1 MNMHPFGQEE
11 QTSVEKLF
19 AFFTWCLRQGE
30 WELAQAS
37 IGQLKEWHGE
47 GAGQV
52 EEILQ
57 AVVSCP
63 YKLRWETVGSPHRLA
78 WFWLLVLEKW
88 FPDKVPEFVKREL
101 EFMLLLE
108 ELPSGTTENVL
119 KELHLAFLHI
129 HSPHII
135 QERKREHWSRPL
147 SAETTLCLQA
157 LLEKVPRL
165 AQALIGYLLT
175 DGSESVH
182 VEHNFLLQ
190 KLFTEFLQDSLNR
203 LRNDRQ
209 IPSSSEQRR
218 TIENVY
224 SVLSVM
230 HVHPDRQAAQLW
242 NLCESLFDAT
252 WGEAGFLCE
261 ERILACLLRPGN
273 YALVNLYSSVA
284 SKMRKGK
291 LLKQTSFSVDVPESE
306 KEILGV
312 FSCLDRT
319 SAWKTFYFDCLNNNK
334 HFLEQILVAALS
346 LVKRED
352 FSGLKTLLDK
362 ELRPLSRLLLLLG
375 WTHCQ
380 SLESAKALLRILHE
394 NKELHFDSVLNE
406 YANGLSAQIK
416 ILEWCWECN
425 RNNISTKDLL
435 RHLHSL
441 DTHSALYVL
450 HSLTNLPAQD
460 EDTILAMLQAPALP
474 GTSGSAELPE
484 TLRLVQCRNVAL
496 FQGFCAFKY
505 ALYALCVNAHKYSRC
520 SECLDELLDETPGDQ
535 LATDGQFTEE
545 GYQALFKTFISKCKQ
560 HLWNLPLTF
569 RLELLENIYSLIF
582 LSFDDFNSSRNDD
595 IALEEDDEGEKD
607 ETEWCDETVGL
618 DSTLEQTDFLESE
631 DQTRTEYEE
640 TASRVSAR
648 SGNHRQ
654 ADQKDNDPKTQ
665 TLSYLHIKH
674 FINGVGGFLA
684 DKFAV
689 EAFLKMLKEQ
699 LDMIDC
705 KLQAVNV
712 IPETDTEVDELLNSS
727 ITTELFNTRLQRL
740 VKYISEAEWRFQ
752 VVTSNRLAEAQI
764 STMRKLRPF
773 GFRSSFKRRRR
784 AGRNKADGAL
794 VLPVECVNGELSAT
808 ASDGSAGTFSSH
820 SDRDSKL
827 PSVHKSL
834 VIPMMLSTPE
844 SLLISSILR
853 GNFSTAHQ
861 VGKMFSLEALPSFGE
876 LLFMELYQQVVK
888 ELEGVE
894 DKIEKKTL
902 DDSDKKTN
910 SGRSTL
916 KAIGSAAAA
925 GMVFYSISD
934 VADKLQSFPEKPVL
948 ALQDDFW
955 DNCLHLES
963 SGAHRDIVED
973 LSPAGMAAFD
983 LACTQCR
990 LFKTC
995 KKLLEVAERRQHNTL
1010 DAKGKPPDFRV
1021 CHSDGIKG
1029 FPVFLEQLSK
1039 IMNHAPSSCDPT
1051 KSAEAS
1057 EEKTTSPF
1065 SRSIRS
1071 ILLTCY
1077 PTLTEDCIA
1086 AQLSISHK
1094 LKGILLKLKSA
1105 MHSADLKGGDLL
1117 SALVDQSKSRPHEPE
1132 DKSVRFLMKQLLKT
1146 VDLHIQM
1153 QAGRHLQVDYIRS
1166 FFDYVNTLA
1175 AVLVK
1180 SLNSETDHGLEVKLC
1195 NPLLVLHQTPSQL
1208 ISQLLFEK
1216 QIPPDR
1222 ISSLLLKEDMPLNV
1236 QQVIVNCCCETLPL
1250 WDMKKQRHNPSL
1262 LNAVSVFV
1270 HQYAKQH
1277 LPAMEEFFEVS
1288 DGSWS
1293 ECITS
1298 TSPPLSPGEQTH
1310 FLLTPSALSLL
1321 KSHSSLLAAIACL
1334 TASKGIKMAKSGLS
1348 AWRDFRG
1355 RKEDSP
1361 DTEQLLKEF
1370 PILESFLQTMLE
1382 PLEESFEENGSLASA
1397 LCGKPCVSLI
1407 LSGLHCHA
1415 ALRIAEDVF
1424 QEALANKD
1432 VLRALKVLELYGPEC
1447 PALFKMKDI
1456 LLSCAVVNEADGVQY
1471 LFLVKDADLR
1481 ARLVLYCLERWHL
1494 DSAMEI
1500 LQYCLSDCRTAE
1512 ELKTSLLQ
1520 KKNEL
1525 QIYDKILNLKS
1536 TSSWADWRELKTE
1549 SNSDPG
1555 MVMDIIL
1562 LNKEFDLCRDWIQ
1575 LYPVSKSLLSRFQ
1588 REHLLHLLESGE
1600 SEVAF
1605 QLLEGLSDPE
1615 LCLFICEEA
1624 LDQHPG
1630 LAACHFLTN
1639 YLTTHF
1645 HASVSAARR
1654 HEIQAIRIGSKLLL
1668 TLPETARQ
1676 DYFHLSSSP
1685 LLMLE
1690 QLLMNMKVDWVAA
1703 AVKTLQQLLV
1713 GQEAGFT
1720 GEDIDDLLS
1729 RYAQKA
1735 LDFPYAPRERS
1746 RSDSVISLQDL
1757 LNQTM
1762 GQDAVSPP
1770 SLTDPVPCSPAGSSP
1785 VHTPISAREKAH
1797 RKSKPTCEFT
1807 PPEKPPEKR
1816 HWVPDDQQLLCMVC
1830 KKERFT
1836 MFNRRHHC
1844 RRCGRLVCN
1853 SCSTKRM
1860 LVNGCREDAVRV
1872 CDQCYSFYH
1881 QDFYGNTSIHSGE
1894 GSPLQSTEE
1903 VEEPEVARSPDK
1915 AGLDFSSILQLPEA
1929 QERQWKLTLNESDI
1943 EIERSEFYYEQ
1954 APSASLCLAI
1964 LNLNSNSIACGHQLI
1979 EQCRKLSLGL
1989 NNPEVDPRLITDIM
2003 KQLLVSAK
2011 LMFVKAGMSQDL
2023 ALCDS
2028 YISKVDVLKILVTA
2042 NYQYV
2047 PSLDQILQP
2056 AAVSRLRNQ
2065 LLETEYYQLAVEV
2078 STKSGLDPS
2087 GVWSAW
2093 GMVCLKAGSLSAA
2106 REKFSRCLKA
2116 PFDLNH
2122 LSFGSRLLQDIV
2134 QHLESTVKPSSGMA
2148 DEGILASL
2156 KELEDALL
2164 ETPASDKPEGKI
2176 QQNSN
2181 YQECLYYLHTYGTNL
2196 AIISFYMRH
2205 DCMKDALL
2213 HLLHKDCPD
2222 DVFLEGIFVASYES
2236 GKLHGLESLM
2246 ESIDSSLESWSHYLI
2261 AACKHLQKRG
2271 FFNILYDLQQFM
2283 KDHVRAA
2290 MTCIRFFTYKAES
2303 YVDLGENQKWL
2314 VKAKDHLKTY
2324 LHECSSRGSAR
2335 RKSSSSF
2342 RKKMSSTDVSRHVN
2356 TIELQIE
2363 VTKFLQRCES
2373 TGVSKGTGST
2383 PANLFGNSHMKM
2395 EVACKVMLG
2404 GKNIE
2409 EGFGIAFRVIQDF
2422 QLDASMAYDKA
2433 GKRLVKQQQ
2442 YKDIKQLLKCVS
2454 ESGAAT
2460 KNDCDNII
2468 LGCIEVADK
2477 GPAHAKELDSLI
2489 LEMKCPGNKVKAYLL
2504 CRKLRP
2510 AYLTAVKMEQPQAG
2524 ELVQEVLLA
2533 AETIEDVV
2541 MQDICRQWLSEHQVK
2556 AATRQMGHA
2565 SHR

>member
-1 MNMHPFGQEE
+1 MHPFGQEE

-119 KELHLAFLHI
+119 KARAAFFFLNNFSFFLQELHLAFLHI

-334 HFLEQILVAALS
+334 HFLEQILN
-346 LVKRED
+346 
-352 FSGLKTLLDK
+352 
-362 ELRPLSRLLLLLG
+362 
-375 WTHCQ
+375 
-380 SLESAKALLRILHE
+380 AKSHPFPE
-394 NKELHFDSVLNE
+394 
-406 YANGLSAQIK
+406 
-416 ILEWCWECN
+416 
-425 RNNISTKDLL
+425 T
-435 RHLHSL
+435 
-441 DTHSALYVL
+441 
-450 HSLTNLPAQD
+450 
-460 EDTILAMLQAPALP
+460 
-474 GTSGSAELPE
+474 GSAELPE

-1051 KSAEAS
+1051 KS
-1057 EEKTTSPF
+1057 
-1065 SRSIRS
+1065 
-1071 ILLTCY
+1071 
-1077 PTLTEDCIA
+1077 
-1086 AQLSISHK
+1086 
-1094 LKGILLKLKSA
+1094 
-1105 MHSADLKGGDLL
+1105 DLKGGDLL

-1180 SLNSETDHGLEVKLC
+1180 NHGLEVKLC

-1881 QDFYGNTSIHSGE
+1881 QD
-1894 GSPLQSTEE
+1894 TEE

-2134 QHLESTVKPSSGMA
+2134 QHLESTVKPSSGMEFEPSEMAVKPSMLVGPAGYNAA

>member
-1 MNMHPFGQEE
+1 MGFLNVRGCLSSYCRWSFVHLQLLTLTPEWWLLAPFIAHLEVLQNAKSHPF
-11 QTSVEKLF
+11 
-19 AFFTWCLRQGE
+19 
-30 WELAQAS
+30 
-37 IGQLKEWHGE
+37 
-47 GAGQV
+47 
-52 EEILQ
+52 
-57 AVVSCP
+57 P
-63 YKLRWETVGSPHRLA
+63 ET
-78 WFWLLVLEKW
+78 
-88 FPDKVPEFVKREL
+88 
-101 EFMLLLE
+101 
-108 ELPSGTTENVL
+108 
-119 KELHLAFLHI
+119 
-129 HSPHII
+129 
-135 QERKREHWSRPL
+135 
-147 SAETTLCLQA
+147 
-157 LLEKVPRL
+157 
-165 AQALIGYLLT
+165 
-175 DGSESVH
+175 
-182 VEHNFLLQ
+182 
-190 KLFTEFLQDSLNR
+190 
-203 LRNDRQ
+203 
-209 IPSSSEQRR
+209 
-218 TIENVY
+218 
-224 SVLSVM
+224 
-230 HVHPDRQAAQLW
+230 
-242 NLCESLFDAT
+242 
-252 WGEAGFLCE
+252 
-261 ERILACLLRPGN
+261 
-273 YALVNLYSSVA
+273 
-284 SKMRKGK
+284 
-291 LLKQTSFSVDVPESE
+291 
-306 KEILGV
+306 
-312 FSCLDRT
+312 
-319 SAWKTFYFDCLNNNK
+319 
-334 HFLEQILVAALS
+334 
-346 LVKRED
+346 
-352 FSGLKTLLDK
+352 
-362 ELRPLSRLLLLLG
+362 
-375 WTHCQ
+375 
-380 SLESAKALLRILHE
+380 
-394 NKELHFDSVLNE
+394 
-406 YANGLSAQIK
+406 
-416 ILEWCWECN
+416 
-425 RNNISTKDLL
+425 
-435 RHLHSL
+435 
-441 DTHSALYVL
+441 
-450 HSLTNLPAQD
+450 
-460 EDTILAMLQAPALP
+460 
-474 GTSGSAELPE
+474 GSAELPE

-808 ASDGSAGTFSSH
+808 ASGGWNNNPSAGHFLAIFRRLMVRCGTS
-820 SDRDSKL
+820 
-827 PSVHKSL
+827 PSTSGNMAAQDETVSL
-834 VIPMMLSTPE
+834 SAVKISSTPE
-844 SLLISSILR
+844 EQLPSPFANIPAIVCDHSYLPFCFGGLVENALVYILWFIVRQILR
-853 GNFSTAHQ
+853 KLSCYVCCASLVTDAVMASYDKSYHLLTIKTKK

-1051 KSAEAS
+1051 KS
-1057 EEKTTSPF
+1057 
-1065 SRSIRS
+1065 
-1071 ILLTCY
+1071 
-1077 PTLTEDCIA
+1077 
-1086 AQLSISHK
+1086 
-1094 LKGILLKLKSA
+1094 
-1105 MHSADLKGGDLL
+1105 DLKGGDLL

-1605 QLLEGLSDPE
+1605 QLL
-1615 LCLFICEEA
+1615 
-1624 LDQHPG
+1624 
-1630 LAACHFLTN
+1630 
-1639 YLTTHF
+1639 
-1645 HASVSAARR
+1645 
-1654 HEIQAIRIGSKLLL
+1654 L

-1881 QDFYGNTSIHSGE
+1881 QD
-1894 GSPLQSTEE
+1894 TEE

-2395 EVACKVMLG
+2395 EVACK
-2404 GKNIE
+2404 
-2409 EGFGIAFRVIQDF
+2409 DF

-2477 GPAHAKELDSLI
+2477 GPAH
-2489 LEMKCPGNKVKAYLL
+2489 VKAYLL